1 MNDNGG
7 NEYTNGVAVNSS
19 TQIQITVDNDTP
31 TPLYYYCNI
40 HPGMGGRIDIVT

>member
-1 MNDNGG
+1 MYG
-7 NEYTNGVAVNSS
+7 
-19 TQIQITVDNDTP
+19 DNDTP